1 MSFFYEILNDGTP
14 YRRKKLRV
22 KRLILTI
29 AAALFILI
37 TLLCSFAIIPSGY
50 TGVRTTFGQI
60 DTVAV
65 SNGFIAKIPYV
76 QSIKRVNNKQQEVS
90 YADQIW
96 GESSERT
103 VVYAAGVT
111 VTYRIN
117 PDYSAWIYANVSD
130 YKQNALPQT
139 LLSSAIKAAMVSLP
153 SDEVTNRAKIEPIA
167 RQQLQTAIDQ
177 KYGGNPVISIVAV
190 NIDDMD
196 FEESYNQAIA
206 EKQIAQMVFEKQ
218 QIQNETAVSAAEAKA
233 KEQLI
238 AAEADAKQKLVASKA
253 EADSVRSLAEAQAE
267 ANRKLAQSVTD
278 ILIEYEKIEK
288 WDGRL
293 PTVSGSGALVCMDG
307 ITGE

>member
-29 AAALFILI
+29 AAALFMLI

-65 SNGFIAKIPYV
+65 SNGFIVKIPYV

-90 YADQIW
+90 YTDQIW

-139 LLSSAIKAAMVSLP
+139 LLSSAIKAACSRHRGSWLYLYHLLFHNAPLKLLSYSLP
-153 SDEVTNRAKIEPIA
+153 RISRRKIGSCRLI
-167 RQQLQTAIDQ
+167 I
-177 KYGGNPVISIVAV
+177 KV
-190 NIDDMD
+190 
-196 FEESYNQAIA
+196 FSYS
-206 EKQIAQMVFEKQ
+206 
-218 QIQNETAVSAAEAKA
+218 T
-233 KEQLI
+233 
-238 AAEADAKQKLVASKA
+238 
-253 EADSVRSLAEAQAE
+253 
-267 ANRKLAQSVTD
+267 
-278 ILIEYEKIEK
+278 
-288 WDGRL
+288 
-293 PTVSGSGALVCMDG
+293 C
-307 ITGE
+307 

>member
-29 AAALFILI
+29 AAALFMLI
-37 TLLCSFAIIPSGY
+37 TLLYSFAIIPSGY

-65 SNGFIAKIPYV
+65 SNGFIVKIPYV

-90 YADQIW
+90 YTDQIW

-167 RQQLQTAIDQ
+167 RQQLQTAIF
-177 KYGGNPVISIVAV
+177 VLRTSVAC
-190 NIDDMD
+190 ILIILS
-196 FEESYNQAIA
+196 FA
-206 EKQIAQMVFEKQ
+206 VFDKGERLFF
-218 QIQNETAVSAAEAKA
+218 ASSGV
-233 KEQLI
+233 
-238 AAEADAKQKLVASKA
+238 QKLWTRGLRLLTARENRSITKRNSGLFIESK
-253 EADSVRSLAEAQAE
+253 
-267 ANRKLAQSVTD
+267 KLW
-278 ILIEYEKIEK
+278 KN
-288 WDGRL
+288 
-293 PTVSGSGALVCMDG
+293 
-307 ITGE
+307 